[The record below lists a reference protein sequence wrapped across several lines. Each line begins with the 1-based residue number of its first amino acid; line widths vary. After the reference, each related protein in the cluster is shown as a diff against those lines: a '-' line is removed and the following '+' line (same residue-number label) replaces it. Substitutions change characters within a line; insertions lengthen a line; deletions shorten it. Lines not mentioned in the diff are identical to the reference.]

1 MGEIMGLFD
10 KVKNLFTEVEEPDE
24 DDEIKVEQIVKE
36 TPRVHIEPK
45 KEEEIKPEPVKPV
58 IEKEEEP
65 IIEEEEKKE
74 EPQPLTREKTKTP
87 IFFTE
92 KDFDDLEPDKPKKIE
107 KKKEV
112 EPVRNI
118 KREEKKGPY
127 GGAYSSP
134 TLLTKEKPTFK
145 PTPIISPIYGI
156 LDKNYSKDD
165 IVERKENNNRV
176 KETRADK
183 FDEVRNKAYGNLENE
198 LEETIYRPNSR
209 RKNIDEEIDL
219 FDELESEQNIIQE
232 KPEKIERVERIE
244 PIEKFD
250 RVDRMDNLEKT
261 AELAKTVNEQE
272 KNIREL
278 EEITMDLTKEL
289 DNLLLKRES
298 YSQKKEK
305 VEETT
310 KEDDELLTE
319 NELFNLIDSMYE
331 EGRE

>member
-24 DDEIKVEQIVKE
+24 DDEIRVEQIVKE

-45 KEEEIKPEPVKPV
+45 KEEEVKPEPKPV

-65 IIEEEEKKE
+65 IIEVEEKKE
-74 EPQPLTREKTKTP
+74 EPEPLTREKTKTP

-92 KDFDDLEPDKPKKIE
+92 KDFDDLEPDKPKKVE

-127 GGAYSSP
+127 GGAYTNP

-165 IVERKENNNRV
+165 IVERKDKRERE
-176 KETRADK
+176 KETRTDK
-183 FDEVRNKAYGNLENE
+183 FDEIRNKAYGNLENE
-198 LEETIYRPNSR
+198 LEEALYNPTSNR
-209 RKNIDEEIDL
+209 RNMDEEIDL
-219 FDELESEQNIIQE
+219 FDELENEQNFGKKEEIKQVE
-232 KPEKIERVERIE
+232 KYEKL
-244 PIEKFD
+244 D
-250 RVDRMDNLEKT
+250 KT

-298 YSQKKEK
+298 YSQKREK
-305 VEETT
+305 VEHSS
-310 KEDDELLTE
+310 KEEDELLTE

>member
-24 DDEIKVEQIVKE
+24 DDEIRVEQIVKE

-45 KEEEIKPEPVKPV
+45 EEEVKPEPKPV

-65 IIEEEEKKE
+65 IVIEKEKKE

-92 KDFDDLEPDKPKKIE
+92 KDFDDLEPDKPKKVE
-107 KKKEV
+107 KKKEAV
-112 EPVRNI
+112 PVRNI
-118 KREEKKGPY
+118 KREEKKVPY

-165 IVERKENNNRV
+165 IVERKDR
-176 KETRADK
+176 KEREKERRTDK
-183 FDEVRNKAYGNLENE
+183 FDEIRNKAYGNLEND
-198 LEETIYRPNSR
+198 LEETLYNPSSN
-209 RKNIDEEIDL
+209 RKNMDEEIDL
-219 FDELESEQNIIQE
+219 FDELENEQNYKKE
-232 KPEKIERVERIE
+232 KVEKVEKYDRVE
-244 PIEKFD
+244 KLD
-250 RVDRMDNLEKT
+250 KT

-298 YSQKKEK
+298 YSQKKDK
-305 VEETT
+305 VEHTT

>member
-24 DDEIKVEQIVKE
+24 EDEIRVEQIVKE

-45 KEEEIKPEPVKPV
+45 EEEVKPEPVKPV
-58 IEKEEEP
+58 IIKDEEP
-65 IIEEEEKKE
+65 IIEEEKKE
-74 EPQPLTREKTKTP
+74 EPQQLTREKTKTP

-92 KDFDDLEPDKPKKIE
+92 KDFDDLEPDRPKKVE

-112 EPVRNI
+112 EPIRNEPVRNI

-165 IVERKENNNRV
+165 IVERKDKKV
-176 KETRADK
+176 KENHPDK
-183 FDEVRNKAYGNLENE
+183 FDEVRNKAYGNLEND
-198 LEETIYRPNSR
+198 LEETLYNPTNNR
-209 RKNIDEEIDL
+209 RSMDEEIDL
-219 FDELESEQNIIQE
+219 FDELESEQNSKKE
-232 KPEKIERVERIE
+232 KAERVEKV
-244 PIEKFD
+244 EKID
-250 RVDRMDNLEKT
+250 KLDKT

-298 YSQKKEK
+298 YNQKKEK
-305 VEETT
+305 VEHSN

>member
-1 MGEIMGLFD
+1 MGLFD
-10 KVKNLFTEVEEPDE
+10 KVKNLFTEVEEPEE

-45 KEEEIKPEPVKPV
+45 VEEVKPEPVKPV

-65 IIEEEEKKE
+65 IKVEEKKE
-74 EPQPLTREKTKTP
+74 EPQQLSREKTKTP

-92 KDFDDLEPDKPKKIE
+92 KDFDDLEPDRPKKVE

-112 EPVRNI
+112 EPIRNI
-118 KREEKKGPY
+118 KKEEKKGPY
-127 GGAYSSP
+127 GGAYTSP

-165 IVERKENNNRV
+165 IVERKEKKV
-176 KETRADK
+176 KENHTDK
-183 FDEVRNKAYGNLENE
+183 FDEVRNKAYGNLEND
-198 LEETIYRPNSR
+198 LEETIYRPTSKN
-209 RKNIDEEIDL
+209 KNIDEEIDL
-219 FDELESEQNIIQE
+219 FDELESEQNI
-232 KPEKIERVERIE
+232 KKDTSKKIES
-244 PIEKFD
+244 
-250 RVDRMDNLEKT
+250 VDKLDKT
-261 AELAKTVNEQE
+261 AELTRTVNEQE
-272 KNIREL
+272 KNIKEL

-305 VEETT
+305 VEHSS

>member
-1 MGEIMGLFD
+1 MGLFD
-10 KVKNLFTEVEEPDE
+10 KVKNLFTEVEEPEE

-45 KEEEIKPEPVKPV
+45 VEEVKPEPVKPV

-65 IIEEEEKKE
+65 IKVEEKKE
-74 EPQPLTREKTKTP
+74 EPQQLSREKTKTP

-92 KDFDDLEPDKPKKIE
+92 KDFDDLEPDRPKKVE

-112 EPVRNI
+112 EPIRNI
-118 KREEKKGPY
+118 KKEEKKGPY
-127 GGAYSSP
+127 GGAYTSP

-165 IVERKENNNRV
+165 IVERKEKKV
-176 KETRADK
+176 KENHTDK

-198 LEETIYRPNSR
+198 LEETIYRPTSKN
-209 RKNIDEEIDL
+209 KNIDEEIDL
-219 FDELESEQNIIQE
+219 FDELESEQNI
-232 KPEKIERVERIE
+232 KKDTSKKIESVD
-244 PIEKFD
+244 KLD
-250 RVDRMDNLEKT
+250 RT
-261 AELAKTVNEQE
+261 AELTRTVNEQE
-272 KNIREL
+272 KNIKEL

-305 VEETT
+305 VEHSS

>member
-24 DDEIKVEQIVKE
+24 DDEIRVEQIVKE

-65 IIEEEEKKE
+65 IIEEEKKE
-74 EPQPLTREKTKTP
+74 EPEPLTREKTKTP

-165 IVERKENNNRV
+165 IVERKESKV
-176 KETRADK
+176 KENRADK
-183 FDEVRNKAYGNLENE
+183 FDEVRNKAYGNLEND
-198 LEETIYRPNSR
+198 LEETIYRPNSK

-219 FDELESEQNIIQE
+219 FDELESEQNVKQE
-232 KPEKIERVERIE
+232 KTEKVEKID
-244 PIEKFD
+244 K
-250 RVDRMDNLEKT
+250 LEKT

-305 VEETT
+305 VQESS